1 MMRCRG
7 IATGLRRGKDC
18 RKYMIAWQHAL
29 VVAFSVPH
37 NALRPSLH
45 PTLPAAGQYNGMR
58 HQALWLQESES
69 TPERPKTG
77 YELWLR

>member
-1 MMRCRG
+1 
-7 IATGLRRGKDC
+7 
-18 RKYMIAWQHAL
+18 MIAWQHAL